1 VAVVGERLLR
11 VHAFIDESKRGE
23 YALCAV
29 TVAAGDLTALRR
41 QMNALRPPGHTRIH
55 MTGVG
60 KKLAPKIVSDVA
72 RLEATSRIYLMS
84 SRKVNERQARDAT
97 LAAAVR
103 DLAQMPVT
111 NLVIESCDQ
120 DHEDNRIIRGELGG
134 AAPFRYTHD
143 RPSNPL
149 LWIPDVHAWA
159 WGRGGSMR
167 AKIAHRIT
175 VVRV

>member
-1 VAVVGERLLR
+1 M
-11 VHAFIDESKRGE
+11 HAFIDESKRGE

-29 TVAAGDLTALRR
+29 TVASGDLTALRK

-55 MTGVG
+55 MTSVG

-72 RLEATSRIYLMS
+72 RLEANSRLYLMS
-84 SRKVNERQARDAT
+84 SKKVNERQARDAT

-103 DLAQMPVT
+103 DLAQMAVT
-111 NLVIESCDQ
+111 NLTIETCDQ
-120 DHEDNRIIRGELGG
+120 DREDNRIIRDELGG
-134 AAPFRYTHD
+134 QAPFRYTHD
-143 RPSNPL
+143 RPTNSL
-149 LWIPDVHAWA
+149 LWLPDVHAWA

-175 VVRV
+175 VVRI

>member
-1 VAVVGERLLR
+1 M
-11 VHAFIDESKRGE
+11 HAFIDESKRGE

-29 TVAAGDLTALRR
+29 TVATGDLTALRK
-41 QMNALRPPGHTRIH
+41 QMNALRPPGHSRIH

-60 KKLAPKIVSDVA
+60 KKLTPKIVAEVA
-72 RLEATSRIYLMS
+72 RLEANSRIYLMS
-84 SRKVNERQARDAT
+84 SRKVNERQARDVT

-120 DHEDNRIIRGELGG
+120 DHEDNRVIRDELGA

-143 RPSNPL
+143 RPSNSL

>member
-1 VAVVGERLLR
+1 M
-11 VHAFIDESKRGE
+11 HAFIDESKRGE
-23 YALCAV
+23 YALCAG
-29 TVAAGDLTALRR
+29 TVATVDLTLLRR

-60 KKLAPKIVSDVA
+60 KKLAPKIVSEVA
-72 RLEATSRIYLMS
+72 RLEATSRLYVVGSKKM
-84 SRKVNERQARDAT
+84 NEGQARDVA
-97 LAAAVR
+97 LAAAIR

-120 DHEDNRIIRGELGG
+120 DREDNRIIREQLG

-143 RPSNPL
+143 PPTNPL

-167 AKIAHRIT
+167 AKIAHRSPL
-175 VVRV
+175 